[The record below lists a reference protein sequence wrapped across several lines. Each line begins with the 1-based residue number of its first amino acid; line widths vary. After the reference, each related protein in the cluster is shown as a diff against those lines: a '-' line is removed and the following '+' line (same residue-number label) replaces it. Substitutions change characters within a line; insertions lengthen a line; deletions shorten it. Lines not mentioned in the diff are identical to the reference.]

1 MSYSG
6 FMKNL
11 FLLLILSFFSV
22 QGYAAGCPDGSEL
35 VKSVSNDGTYFVF
48 SCGGD
53 NNNTS
58 KSTNSSSSGASG
70 TVIDRYGGRSEIP
83 EDANPNYQTL
93 FYFLDSYLNEWDRFY
108 KRWPNDEYKYNIEK
122 SSSPYGFKS
131 DLRENKDVK
140 NELQNTALLSYLLY
154 ENGKIVVDE
163 VTPKERFGELFN
175 NQSKL
180 HSQSAGK
187 SITSYIV
194 GHAICDGYISSI
206 DAKIDDWP
214 AAKNTLYD
222 NQKIIDLLN
231 MNAGDHNYVTQNGLI
246 NSNRWY
252 NSYPVEDILQNE
264 FRNSKKSTS
273 KHNYH
278 GFITNLLGTY
288 VLHKTGDDFQK
299 LLNKV
304 FQEKAQIEDSVFF
317 TKQENANIYDKTF
330 WNQFR
335 ANRYDYLRV
344 SRAMLV
350 DWQQDTCVGRY
361 LKNIYNSAIPK
372 NRRYSSGFR
381 LGYTKKYAGQ
391 FHTHFQGINRPIIMM
406 DGFGGQ
412 IFVLDFER
420 DRVIAIQAIHD
431 NFNFKKLVFDVLNDD

>member
-1 MSYSG
+1 
-6 FMKNL
+6 MKK
-11 FLLLILSFFSV
+11 LLILLIFSFFSL
-22 QGYAAGCPDGSEL
+22 QSYAGSCPDGSDP
-35 VKSVSNDGTYFVF
+35 VKSISADGTYFVF
-48 SCGGD
+48 NCGGGS
-53 NNNTS
+53 NN
-58 KSTNSSSSGASG
+58 NSSSKDSASSDAG
-70 TVIDRYGGRSEIP
+70 IDRYGGRAEIP

-93 FYFLDSYLNEWDRFY
+93 YYFLDSYLNEWDRFY
-108 KRWPNDEYKYNIEK
+108 KRWPNDGYKYNVEK
-122 SSSPYGFKS
+122 SNRPYIFKS

-140 NELQNTALLSYLLY
+140 NEFQKTALLSYLIY
-154 ENGKIVVDE
+154 EKGKIVVDE
-163 VTPKERFGELFN
+163 ITPKERFGELFN

-231 MNAGDHNYVTQNGLI
+231 MNAGDHYYVTQNGLI

-278 GFITNLLGTY
+278 GFLTNLLGTY
-288 VLHKTGDDFQK
+288 VVHKTGDNFQI

-317 TKQENANIYDKTF
+317 LKQENATVNDKTF
-330 WNQFR
+330 WNQFYG
-335 ANRYDYLRV
+335 NRYDYLRV
-344 SRAMLV
+344 ARAILN
-350 DWQQDTCVGRY
+350 DWQQDTCVGKY
-361 LKNIYNSAIPK
+361 LKSVYDNAIPK
-372 NRRYSSGFR
+372 NKRYSSGFR
-381 LGYTKKYAGQ
+381 LGYTEKYAGQ
-391 FHTHFQGINRPIIMM
+391 FHTHFQGIHRPIVMM

-412 IFVLDFER
+412 IFVIDFER
-420 DRVIAIQAIHD
+420 ERIIAIQAIHD
-431 NFNFKKLVFDVLNDD
+431 NFNFKKLVFDVLNND

>member
-1 MSYSG
+1 
-6 FMKNL
+6 MKK
-11 FLLLILSFFSV
+11 LLILLIFSFFSL
-22 QGYAAGCPDGSEL
+22 QSYAGSCPDGSDP
-35 VKSVSNDGTYFVF
+35 VKSISVDGTYFVYN
-48 SCGGD
+48 CGGGSS
-53 NNNTS
+53 N
-58 KSTNSSSSGASG
+58 NSSSKASASSDAG
-70 TVIDRYGGRSEIP
+70 IDRYGGRAEIP

-93 FYFLDSYLNEWDRFY
+93 YYFLDSYLNEWDRFY
-108 KRWPNDEYKYNIEK
+108 KRWPNDGYKYNIEK
-122 SSSPYGFKS
+122 SNRPYTFKS

-140 NELQNTALLSYLLY
+140 NEFQKTALLSYLIY
-154 ENGKIVVDE
+154 EKGKIVIDE
-163 VTPKERFGELFN
+163 ITPKERFGELFN

-231 MNAGDHNYVTQNGLI
+231 MNAGDHYYVTQNGLI

-252 NSYPVEDILQNE
+252 NNYPVEDILQNE

-278 GFITNLLGTY
+278 GFLTNLLGTY
-288 VLHKTGDDFQK
+288 VVHKTGDNFQI

-317 TKQENANIYDKTF
+317 LKQENATVNDKTF
-330 WNQFR
+330 WNQFYG
-335 ANRYDYLRV
+335 NRYDYLRV
-344 SRAMLV
+344 SRAILN
-350 DWQQDTCVGRY
+350 DWQQDTCVGKY
-361 LKNIYNSAIPK
+361 LKSVYDNAIPK
-372 NRRYSSGFR
+372 NKRYSSGFR
-381 LGYTKKYAGQ
+381 LGYTEKYAGQ
-391 FHTHFQGINRPIIMM
+391 FHTHFQGIHRPIVMM

-412 IFVLDFER
+412 IFVIDFER
-420 DRVIAIQAIHD
+420 ERIIAIQAIHD
-431 NFNFKKLVFDVLNDD
+431 NFNFKKLVFDVLNND

>member
-1 MSYSG
+1 
-6 FMKNL
+6 MKK
-11 FLLLILSFFSV
+11 LLILLIFSFLSL
-22 QGYAAGCPDGSEL
+22 QSHAGSCPDGSDP
-35 VKSVSNDGTYFVF
+35 VKSISADGTYFVF
-48 SCGGD
+48 NCGVGS
-53 NNNTS
+53 NN
-58 KSTNSSSSGASG
+58 NSSSKASASSDAG
-70 TVIDRYGGRSEIP
+70 IDRYGGRAEIP

-93 FYFLDSYLNEWDRFY
+93 YYFLDSYLNEWDRFY
-108 KRWPNDEYKYNIEK
+108 KRWPNDGYKYNVEK
-122 SSSPYGFKS
+122 SNRPYTFKS

-140 NELQNTALLSYLLY
+140 NEFQKTALLSYLIY
-154 ENGKIVVDE
+154 EKGKIVVDE
-163 VTPKERFGELFN
+163 ITPKERFGELFN

-231 MNAGDHNYVTQNGLI
+231 MNAGDHYYVTQNGLI

-264 FRNSKKSTS
+264 FRNSKKSNS

-278 GFITNLLGTY
+278 GFLTNLLGTY
-288 VLHKTGDDFQK
+288 VVHKTGDNFQI

-317 TKQENANIYDKTF
+317 LKQENATVNDKTF
-330 WNQFR
+330 WNQFYG
-335 ANRYDYLRV
+335 NRYDYLRV
-344 SRAMLV
+344 ARAILN
-350 DWQQDTCVGRY
+350 DWQQDTCVGKY
-361 LKNIYNSAIPK
+361 LKSVYDTAIPK
-372 NRRYSSGFR
+372 NKRYSSGFR
-381 LGYTKKYAGQ
+381 LGYTEKYAGQ
-391 FHTHFQGINRPIIMM
+391 FHTHFQGIHRPIVMM

-420 DRVIAIQAIHD
+420 ERIIAIQAIHD

>member
-1 MSYSG
+1 
-6 FMKNL
+6 MKKL
-11 FLLLILSFFSV
+11 LILLILSFFSL
-22 QGYAAGCPDGSEL
+22 QIFAGSCPDGSDP
-35 VKSVSNDGTYFVF
+35 VKSISADGTYFVF
-48 SCGGD
+48 NCGVGS
-53 NNNTS
+53 NN
-58 KSTNSSSSGASG
+58 NSSSKASASSDAG
-70 TVIDRYGGRSEIP
+70 IDRYGGRAEIP

-93 FYFLDSYLNEWDRFY
+93 YYFLDSYLNEWDRFY
-108 KRWPNDEYKYNIEK
+108 KRWPNDGYKYNVEK
-122 SSSPYGFKS
+122 SNRPYTFKS

-140 NELQNTALLSYLLY
+140 NEFQKTALLSYLIY
-154 ENGKIVVDE
+154 EKGKIVVDE
-163 VTPKERFGELFN
+163 ITPKERFGELFN

-231 MNAGDHNYVTQNGLI
+231 MNAGDHYYVTQNGLI

-278 GFITNLLGTY
+278 GFLTNLLGTY
-288 VLHKTGDDFQK
+288 VVHKTGDNFQI

-317 TKQENANIYDKTF
+317 LKQENATVNDKTF
-330 WNQFR
+330 WNQFYG
-335 ANRYDYLRV
+335 NRYDYLRV
-344 SRAMLV
+344 ARAILN
-350 DWQQDTCVGRY
+350 DWQQDTCVGKY
-361 LKNIYNSAIPK
+361 LKSVYDNAIPK
-372 NRRYSSGFR
+372 NKRYSSGFR
-381 LGYTKKYAGQ
+381 LGYTEKYAGQ
-391 FHTHFQGINRPIIMM
+391 FHTHFQGIHRPIVMM

-412 IFVLDFER
+412 IFVIDFER
-420 DRVIAIQAIHD
+420 EKIIAIQAIHD

>member
-1 MSYSG
+1 
-6 FMKNL
+6 MKKL
-11 FLLLILSFFSV
+11 LILLILSFFSL
-22 QGYAAGCPDGSEL
+22 QIFAGSCPDGSDP
-35 VKSVSNDGTYFVF
+35 VKSISADGTYFVF
-48 SCGGD
+48 NCGVGIS
-53 NNNTS
+53 N
-58 KSTNSSSSGASG
+58 NSSSKASASSDAG
-70 TVIDRYGGRSEIP
+70 IDRYGGRAEIP

-93 FYFLDSYLNEWDRFY
+93 YYFLDSYLNEWDRFY
-108 KRWPNDEYKYNIEK
+108 KRWPNDGYKYNVEK
-122 SSSPYGFKS
+122 SNRPYTFKS

-140 NELQNTALLSYLLY
+140 NEFQKTALLSYLIY
-154 ENGKIVVDE
+154 EKGKIVVDE
-163 VTPKERFGELFN
+163 ITPKERFGELFN

-214 AAKNTLYD
+214 AAKNTLYG

-231 MNAGDHNYVTQNGLI
+231 MNAGDHYYVTQNGLI

-278 GFITNLLGTY
+278 GFLTNLLGTY
-288 VLHKTGDDFQK
+288 VLHKTGDNFQI

-317 TKQENANIYDKTF
+317 LKQENATVNDKTF
-330 WNQFR
+330 WNQFYG
-335 ANRYDYLRV
+335 NRYDYLRV
-344 SRAMLV
+344 ARAILN
-350 DWQQDTCVGRY
+350 DWQQDTCVGKY
-361 LKNIYNSAIPK
+361 LKNVYDTAIPK
-372 NRRYSSGFR
+372 NKRYSSGFR
-381 LGYTKKYAGQ
+381 LGYTEKYAGQ
-391 FHTHFQGINRPIIMM
+391 FHTHFQGIHRPIVMM

-412 IFVLDFER
+412 IFVIDFER
-420 DRVIAIQAIHD
+420 ERIIAIQAIHD
-431 NFNFKKLVFDVLNDD
+431 NFNFKKLVFDVLNND

>member
-1 MSYSG
+1 
-6 FMKNL
+6 MKKL
-11 FLLLILSFFSV
+11 LILLILSFFSL
-22 QGYAAGCPDGSEL
+22 QIFAGSCPDGSDP
-35 VKSVSNDGTYFVF
+35 VKSISADGTYFVF
-48 SCGGD
+48 NCGGGS
-53 NNNTS
+53 NN
-58 KSTNSSSSGASG
+58 NSSSKASASSDAG
-70 TVIDRYGGRSEIP
+70 IDRYGGRAEIP

-93 FYFLDSYLNEWDRFY
+93 YYFLDSYLNEWDRFY
-108 KRWPNDEYKYNIEK
+108 KRWPNDGYKYNVEK
-122 SSSPYGFKS
+122 SNRPYTFKS

-140 NELQNTALLSYLLY
+140 NEFKKTALLSYLIY
-154 ENGKIVVDE
+154 EKGKIVVDE
-163 VTPKERFGELFN
+163 ITPKERFGELFN

-222 NQKIIDLLN
+222 NQKLIDLLN
-231 MNAGDHNYVTQNGLI
+231 MNAGDHKYVTQNGLI

-278 GFITNLLGTY
+278 GFLTNLLGTY
-288 VLHKTGDDFQK
+288 VVHKTGDDFQK

-317 TKQENANIYDKTF
+317 TKQENANINDKTF

-344 SRAMLV
+344 SRAMLI
-350 DWQQDTCVGRY
+350 DWQQDTCVGKY
-361 LKNIYNSAIPK
+361 LKNVYDAAIPK
-372 NRRYSSGFR
+372 NQRYSLGFR
-381 LGYTKKYAGQ
+381 LGYTEKYAGQ
-391 FHTHFQGINRPIIMM
+391 FHTHFQGIHRPIVMM

-420 DRVIAIQAIHD
+420 ERIIAIQAIHD

>member
-1 MSYSG
+1 
-6 FMKNL
+6 MKK
-11 FLLLILSFFSV
+11 LLILLIFSFFSL
-22 QGYAAGCPDGSEL
+22 QSYAGSCPDGSDP
-35 VKSVSNDGTYFVF
+35 VKSISADGTYFVF
-48 SCGGD
+48 NCGGGS
-53 NNNTS
+53 NN
-58 KSTNSSSSGASG
+58 NSSSKASASSDAG
-70 TVIDRYGGRSEIP
+70 IDRYGGRAEIP

-93 FYFLDSYLNEWDRFY
+93 YYYLDSYLNEWDRFY
-108 KRWPNDEYKYNIEK
+108 KRWPNDGYKYNVEK
-122 SSSPYGFKS
+122 SNRPYTFKS
-131 DLRENKDVK
+131 DLRENNDVK
-140 NELQNTALLSYLLY
+140 NEFQKTALLSYLIY
-154 ENGKIVVDE
+154 EKGKIVVDE
-163 VTPKERFGELFN
+163 ITPKERFGELFN

-278 GFITNLLGTY
+278 GFLTNLLGTY
-288 VLHKTGDDFQK
+288 VVHKTGDDFQK

-344 SRAMLV
+344 SRAMLI

-361 LKNIYNSAIPK
+361 LKNIYDAAIPK

-381 LGYTKKYAGQ
+381 LGYTKRYAGQ
-391 FHTHFQGINRPIIMM
+391 FHTHFQGINRPIVMM

-420 DRVIAIQAIHD
+420 DRIIAIQAIHD

>member
-1 MSYSG
+1 
-6 FMKNL
+6 MKKL
-11 FLLLILSFFSV
+11 LILLILSFFSL
-22 QGYAAGCPDGSEL
+22 QIFAGSCPDGSDP
-35 VKSVSNDGTYFVF
+35 VKSISADGTYFVF
-48 SCGGD
+48 NCGGSS
-53 NNNTS
+53 NN
-58 KSTNSSSSGASG
+58 NSSSKTSTSSDAG
-70 TVIDRYGGRSEIP
+70 IDMYGGRAEIP

-93 FYFLDSYLNEWDRFY
+93 YYFLDSYLNEWDRFY
-108 KRWPNDEYKYNIEK
+108 KRWPNDGYKYIIEK
-122 SSSPYGFKS
+122 SSRPYSFES

-140 NELQNTALLSYLLY
+140 NEFQKTALLSYLLY

-163 VTPKERFGELFN
+163 ITPKERFGELFN

-187 SITSYIV
+187 SITSYIM

-214 AAKNTLYD
+214 AAKNTLYN
-222 NQKIIDLLN
+222 NQKIINLLN
-231 MNAGDHNYVTQNGLI
+231 MNAGDHKYVTQNGLI

-278 GFITNLLGTY
+278 GFLTNLLGTY

-317 TKQENANIYDKTF
+317 LKQENATFNDKTF
-330 WNQFR
+330 WNQFYG
-335 ANRYDYLRV
+335 NRYDYLRV
-344 SRAMLV
+344 ARAILN
-350 DWQQDTCVGRY
+350 DWQQDTCVGKY
-361 LKNIYNSAIPK
+361 LKSIYDTAIPK
-372 NRRYSSGFR
+372 NKRYSSGFR

-391 FHTHFQGINRPIIMM
+391 FHTHFQGINRPIVMM

-412 IFVLDFER
+412 IFVIDFER

-431 NFNFKKLVFDVLNDD
+431 NFNFEKLVYDVLSKD

>member
-1 MSYSG
+1 
-6 FMKNL
+6 MKNL

>member
-1 MSYSG
+1 
-6 FMKNL
+6 MKK
-11 FLLLILSFFSV
+11 LLILLIFSFFSL
-22 QGYAAGCPDGSEL
+22 QSYAGSCPDGSDP
-35 VKSVSNDGTYFVF
+35 VKSISADGTYFVF
-48 SCGGD
+48 NCGGGR
-53 NNNTS
+53 NN
-58 KSTNSSSSGASG
+58 NSSSKASTSSDAG
-70 TVIDRYGGRSEIP
+70 IDRYGGRAEIP

-93 FYFLDSYLNEWDRFY
+93 YYFLDSYLNEWDRFY
-108 KRWPNDEYKYNIEK
+108 KRWPNDGYKYNVEK
-122 SSSPYGFKS
+122 SNRPYTFKS

-140 NELQNTALLSYLLY
+140 NEFQKTALLSYLIY
-154 ENGKIVVDE
+154 EKGKIVVDE
-163 VTPKERFGELFN
+163 ITPKERFGELFN

-231 MNAGDHNYVTQNGLI
+231 MNAGDHYYVTQNGLI

-278 GFITNLLGTY
+278 GFLTNLLGTY
-288 VLHKTGDDFQK
+288 VVHKTGDNFQI

-317 TKQENANIYDKTF
+317 LKQENATVNDKTF
-330 WNQFR
+330 WNQFYG
-335 ANRYDYLRV
+335 NRYDYLRV
-344 SRAMLV
+344 SRAILN
-350 DWQQDTCVGRY
+350 DWQQDTCVGKY
-361 LKNIYNSAIPK
+361 LKSVYDNAIPK
-372 NRRYSSGFR
+372 NKRYSSGFR
-381 LGYTKKYAGQ
+381 LGYTEKYAGQ
-391 FHTHFQGINRPIIMM
+391 FHTHFQGIHRPIVMM

-412 IFVLDFER
+412 IFVIDFER
-420 DRVIAIQAIHD
+420 EKIIAIQAIHD
-431 NFNFKKLVFDVLNDD
+431 NFNFKKLVFDVLNED

>member
-1 MSYSG
+1 VY
-6 FMKNL
+6 N
-11 FLLLILSFFSV
+11 
-22 QGYAAGCPDGSEL
+22 
-35 VKSVSNDGTYFVF
+35 
-48 SCGGD
+48 CGGGS
-53 NNNTS
+53 NN
-58 KSTNSSSSGASG
+58 NSSSKASASSDAG
-70 TVIDRYGGRSEIP
+70 IDRYGGRAEIP

-93 FYFLDSYLNEWDRFY
+93 YYFLDSYLNEWDRFY
-108 KRWPNDEYKYNIEK
+108 KRWPNDGYKYNVEK
-122 SSSPYGFKS
+122 SNRPYTFKS

-140 NELQNTALLSYLLY
+140 NEFQKTALLSYLIY
-154 ENGKIVVDE
+154 EKGKIVVDE
-163 VTPKERFGELFN
+163 ITPKERFGELFN

-222 NQKIIDLLN
+222 NQKIINLLN
-231 MNAGDHNYVTQNGLI
+231 MSAGDHKYVTQNGLI

-278 GFITNLLGTY
+278 GFLTNLLGTY
-288 VLHKTGDDFQK
+288 VVHKTGDNFQI

-317 TKQENANIYDKTF
+317 LKQENATVNDKTF
-330 WNQFR
+330 WNQFYG
-335 ANRYDYLRV
+335 NRYDYLRV
-344 SRAMLV
+344 ARAILN
-350 DWQQDTCVGRY
+350 DWQQDTCVGKY
-361 LKNIYNSAIPK
+361 LKSVYDTAIPK
-372 NRRYSSGFR
+372 NKRYSSGFR
-381 LGYTKKYAGQ
+381 LGYTEKYAGQ
-391 FHTHFQGINRPIIMM
+391 FHTHFQGIHRPIVMM

-412 IFVLDFER
+412 IFVIDFER
-420 DRVIAIQAIHD
+420 ERIIAIQAIHD

>member
-1 MSYSG
+1 
-6 FMKNL
+6 MKKL
-11 FLLLILSFFSV
+11 LILLILSFFSL
-22 QGYAAGCPDGSEL
+22 QSFAGSCPDGSDP
-35 VKSVSNDGTYFVF
+35 VKSISADGTYFVF
-48 SCGGD
+48 NCGGGS
-53 NNNTS
+53 NN
-58 KSTNSSSSGASG
+58 NSSSKASASSDAG
-70 TVIDRYGGRSEIP
+70 IDRYGGRAEIP

-93 FYFLDSYLNEWDRFY
+93 YYFLDSYLNEWDRFY
-108 KRWPNDEYKYNIEK
+108 KRWPNDGYKYNVEK
-122 SSSPYGFKS
+122 SNRPYTFKS

-140 NELQNTALLSYLLY
+140 NEFQKTALLSYLIY
-154 ENGKIVVDE
+154 EKGKIVVDE
-163 VTPKERFGELFN
+163 ITPKERFGELFN

-222 NQKIIDLLN
+222 NQKIINLLN
-231 MNAGDHNYVTQNGLI
+231 MNAGDHKYVTQNGLI

-278 GFITNLLGTY
+278 GFLTNLLGTY

-317 TKQENANIYDKTF
+317 LKQENATVNDKTF
-330 WNQFR
+330 WNQFYG
-335 ANRYDYLRV
+335 NRYDYLRV
-344 SRAMLV
+344 ARAILN
-350 DWQQDTCVGRY
+350 DWQQDTCVGKY
-361 LKNIYNSAIPK
+361 LKNVYDTAIPK
-372 NRRYSSGFR
+372 NKRYSSGFR
-381 LGYTKKYAGQ
+381 LGYTEKYAGQ
-391 FHTHFQGINRPIIMM
+391 FHTHFQGIHRPIVMM

-412 IFVLDFER
+412 IFVIDFER
-420 DRVIAIQAIHD
+420 ERIIAIQAIHD

>member
-1 MSYSG
+1 
-6 FMKNL
+6 MKK
-11 FLLLILSFFSV
+11 LLILLIFSFFSL
-22 QGYAAGCPDGSEL
+22 QSYAGSCPDGSNP
-35 VKSVSNDGTYFVF
+35 VKSISADGTYFVYN
-48 SCGGD
+48 CGGGS
-53 NNNTS
+53 NN
-58 KSTNSSSSGASG
+58 NSSSKASASSDAG
-70 TVIDRYGGRSEIP
+70 IDRYGGRAEIP

-93 FYFLDSYLNEWDRFY
+93 YYFLDSYLNEWDRFY
-108 KRWPNDEYKYNIEK
+108 KRWPNHGYKYNVEK
-122 SSSPYGFKS
+122 SNRPYTFKS

-140 NELQNTALLSYLLY
+140 NEFQKTALLSYLIY
-154 ENGKIVVDE
+154 EKGKIVVDE
-163 VTPKERFGELFN
+163 ITPKERFGELFN

-231 MNAGDHNYVTQNGLI
+231 MNAGDHYYVTQNGLI

-278 GFITNLLGTY
+278 GFLTNLLGTY
-288 VLHKTGDDFQK
+288 VVHKTGDNFQI

-317 TKQENANIYDKTF
+317 LKQENATLNDKTF
-330 WNQFR
+330 WNQFYG
-335 ANRYDYLRV
+335 NRYDYLRV
-344 SRAMLV
+344 ARAILN
-350 DWQQDTCVGRY
+350 DWQQDTCVGKY
-361 LKNIYNSAIPK
+361 LKSVYDTAIPK
-372 NRRYSSGFR
+372 NKRYSSGFR
-381 LGYTKKYAGQ
+381 LGYTEKYAGQ
-391 FHTHFQGINRPIIMM
+391 FHTHFQGIHRPIVMM

-412 IFVLDFER
+412 IFVIDFER
-420 DRVIAIQAIHD
+420 ERIIAIQAIHD

>member
-1 MSYSG
+1 
-6 FMKNL
+6 MKK
-11 FLLLILSFFSV
+11 LLILLIFSFFSL
-22 QGYAAGCPDGSEL
+22 QSYAESCPDGSDP
-35 VKSVSNDGTYFVF
+35 VKSISADGTYFVF
-48 SCGGD
+48 NCGGGS
-53 NNNTS
+53 NN
-58 KSTNSSSSGASG
+58 NSSSKASASSDAG
-70 TVIDRYGGRSEIP
+70 IDRYGGRAEIP

-93 FYFLDSYLNEWDRFY
+93 YYYLDSYLNEWDRFY
-108 KRWPNDEYKYNIEK
+108 KRWPNDGYKYNVEK
-122 SSSPYGFKS
+122 SNRPYTFKS
-131 DLRENKDVK
+131 DLRENNDVK
-140 NELQNTALLSYLLY
+140 NEFQKTALLSYLIY
-154 ENGKIVVDE
+154 EKGKIVVDE
-163 VTPKERFGELFN
+163 ITPKERFGELFN

-231 MNAGDHNYVTQNGLI
+231 MNAGDHYYVTQNGLI

-264 FRNSKKSTS
+264 FRYSKKSTS

-278 GFITNLLGTY
+278 GFLTNLLGTY
-288 VLHKTGDDFQK
+288 VVHKTGDNFQI

-317 TKQENANIYDKTF
+317 LKQENATVNDKTF
-330 WNQFR
+330 WNQFYG
-335 ANRYDYLRV
+335 NRYDYLRV
-344 SRAMLV
+344 ARAILN
-350 DWQQDTCVGRY
+350 DWQQDTCVGKY
-361 LKNIYNSAIPK
+361 LKNVYDTAIPK

-381 LGYTKKYAGQ
+381 LGYTEKYAGQ
-391 FHTHFQGINRPIIMM
+391 FHTHFQGIHRPIVMM

-412 IFVLDFER
+412 IIIIDFER
-420 DRVIAIQAIHD
+420 EKIIAIQAIHD

>member
-1 MSYSG
+1 
-6 FMKNL
+6 MKK
-11 FLLLILSFFSV
+11 LLILLIFSFFSL
-22 QGYAAGCPDGSEL
+22 QSYAGSCPDGSDP
-35 VKSVSNDGTYFVF
+35 VKSISADGTYFVF
-48 SCGGD
+48 NCGVGS
-53 NNNTS
+53 NN
-58 KSTNSSSSGASG
+58 NSSSKASATSDAG
-70 TVIDRYGGRSEIP
+70 IDRYGGRAEIP

-93 FYFLDSYLNEWDRFY
+93 YYFLDSYLNEWDRFY
-108 KRWPNDEYKYNIEK
+108 KRWPNDGYKYNVEK
-122 SSSPYGFKS
+122 SNRPYTFKS

-140 NELQNTALLSYLLY
+140 NEFQKTALLSYLIY
-154 ENGKIVVDE
+154 EKGKIVVDE
-163 VTPKERFGELFN
+163 ITPKERFGELFN

-231 MNAGDHNYVTQNGLI
+231 MNAGDHYYVTQNGLI

-278 GFITNLLGTY
+278 GFLTNLLGTY
-288 VLHKTGDDFQK
+288 VVHKTGDNFQI

-317 TKQENANIYDKTF
+317 LKQENATVNDKTF
-330 WNQFR
+330 WNQFYG
-335 ANRYDYLRV
+335 NRYDYLRV
-344 SRAMLV
+344 SRAILN
-350 DWQQDTCVGRY
+350 DWQQDTCVGKY
-361 LKNIYNSAIPK
+361 LKSVYDNAIPK
-372 NRRYSSGFR
+372 NKRYSSGFR
-381 LGYTKKYAGQ
+381 LGYTEKYAGQ
-391 FHTHFQGINRPIIMM
+391 FHTHFQGIHRPIVMM

-412 IFVLDFER
+412 IFVIDFER
-420 DRVIAIQAIHD
+420 ERIIAIQAIHD
-431 NFNFKKLVFDVLNDD
+431 NFNFKKLVFDVLNND

>member
-1 MSYSG
+1 
-6 FMKNL
+6 
-11 FLLLILSFFSV
+11 
-22 QGYAAGCPDGSEL
+22 
-35 VKSVSNDGTYFVF
+35 
-48 SCGGD
+48 
-53 NNNTS
+53 
-58 KSTNSSSSGASG
+58 
-70 TVIDRYGGRSEIP
+70 
-83 EDANPNYQTL
+83 
-93 FYFLDSYLNEWDRFY
+93 
-108 KRWPNDEYKYNIEK
+108 
-122 SSSPYGFKS
+122 
-131 DLRENKDVK
+131 
-140 NELQNTALLSYLLY
+140 LLSYLIY
-154 ENGKIVVDE
+154 EKGKIVVDE
-163 VTPKERFGELFN
+163 ITPKERFGELFN

-231 MNAGDHNYVTQNGLI
+231 MNAGDHYYVTQNGLI

-278 GFITNLLGTY
+278 GFLTNLLGTY
-288 VLHKTGDDFQK
+288 VVHKTGDNFQI

-317 TKQENANIYDKTF
+317 LKQENATVNDKTF
-330 WNQFR
+330 WNQFYG
-335 ANRYDYLRV
+335 NRYDYLRV
-344 SRAMLV
+344 SRAILN
-350 DWQQDTCVGRY
+350 DWQQDTCVGKY
-361 LKNIYNSAIPK
+361 LKSVYDNAIPK
-372 NRRYSSGFR
+372 NKRYSSGFR
-381 LGYTKKYAGQ
+381 LGYTEKYAGQ
-391 FHTHFQGINRPIIMM
+391 FHTHFQGIHRPIVMM

-420 DRVIAIQAIHD
+420 DRIIAIQAIHE
-431 NFNFKKLVFDVLNDD
+431 NFNFKKLVFDVLNDA

>member
-1 MSYSG
+1 MIY
-6 FMKNL
+6 
-11 FLLLILSFFSV
+11 
-22 QGYAAGCPDGSEL
+22 
-35 VKSVSNDGTYFVF
+35 
-48 SCGGD
+48 
-53 NNNTS
+53 
-58 KSTNSSSSGASG
+58 
-70 TVIDRYGGRSEIP
+70 
-83 EDANPNYQTL
+83 
-93 FYFLDSYLNEWDRFY
+93 
-108 KRWPNDEYKYNIEK
+108 EK
-122 SSSPYGFKS
+122 
-131 DLRENKDVK
+131 
-140 NELQNTALLSYLLY
+140 
-154 ENGKIVVDE
+154 GKIVVDE
-163 VTPKERFGELFN
+163 ITPKERFGELFN

-231 MNAGDHNYVTQNGLI
+231 MNAGDHYYVTQNGLI

-278 GFITNLLGTY
+278 GFLTNLLGTY
-288 VLHKTGDDFQK
+288 VVHKTGDNFQI

-317 TKQENANIYDKTF
+317 LKQENATVNDKTF
-330 WNQFR
+330 WNQFYG
-335 ANRYDYLRV
+335 NRYDYLRV
-344 SRAMLV
+344 ARAILN
-350 DWQQDTCVGRY
+350 DWQQDTCVGKY
-361 LKNIYNSAIPK
+361 LKSVYDTAIPK
-372 NRRYSSGFR
+372 NKRYSSGFR

-391 FHTHFQGINRPIIMM
+391 FHTHFQGIDRPIVMM

-412 IFVLDFER
+412 IFVIDFER
-420 DRVIAIQAIHD
+420 ERIIAIQAIHD
-431 NFNFKKLVFDVLNDD
+431 NFNFKKLVFDVLNND

>member
-1 MSYSG
+1 
-6 FMKNL
+6 MKKL
-11 FLLLILSFFSV
+11 LILLILSFFSL
-22 QGYAAGCPDGSEL
+22 QSFAGSCPDGSDP
-35 VKSVSNDGTYFVF
+35 VKSISADGTYFVF
-48 SCGGD
+48 NCGGGS
-53 NNNTS
+53 NN
-58 KSTNSSSSGASG
+58 NSSSKASALSDAG
-70 TVIDRYGGRSEIP
+70 IDRYGGRAEIP

-93 FYFLDSYLNEWDRFY
+93 YYFLDSYLNEWDRFY
-108 KRWPNDEYKYNIEK
+108 KRWPNDGYKYNVEK
-122 SSSPYGFKS
+122 SNRPYTFTS

-140 NELQNTALLSYLLY
+140 NEFQKTALLSYLIY
-154 ENGKIVVDE
+154 EKGKIVVDE
-163 VTPKERFGELFN
+163 ITPKERFGELFN

-231 MNAGDHNYVTQNGLI
+231 MNAGDHYYVTQNGLI

-278 GFITNLLGTY
+278 GFLTNLLGTY
-288 VLHKTGDDFQK
+288 VVHKTGDNFQI

-317 TKQENANIYDKTF
+317 LKQENATVNDKTF
-330 WNQFR
+330 WNQFYG
-335 ANRYDYLRV
+335 NRYDYLRV
-344 SRAMLV
+344 ARAILN
-350 DWQQDTCVGRY
+350 DWQQDTCVGKY
-361 LKNIYNSAIPK
+361 LKSVYDTAIPK
-372 NRRYSSGFR
+372 NKRYSSGFR

-391 FHTHFQGINRPIIMM
+391 FHTHFQGINRPIVMM

-412 IFVLDFER
+412 IFVIDFEKGR
-420 DRVIAIQAIHD
+420 IIAIQAIHD
-431 NFNFKKLVFDVLNDD
+431 NFNFETLVYNVLQND

>member
-1 MSYSG
+1 
-6 FMKNL
+6 MKK
-11 FLLLILSFFSV
+11 LLILLSFSFFSL
-22 QGYAAGCPDGSEL
+22 QSYAGSCPDGSNP
-35 VKSVSNDGTYFVF
+35 VKSISADGTYFVYN
-48 SCGGD
+48 CGGGS
-53 NNNTS
+53 NN
-58 KSTNSSSSGASG
+58 NSSSKASASSDAG
-70 TVIDRYGGRSEIP
+70 IDRYGGRAEIP

-93 FYFLDSYLNEWDRFY
+93 YYFLDSYLNEWDRFY
-108 KRWPNDEYKYNIEK
+108 KRWPNDGYKYIIEK
-122 SSSPYGFKS
+122 SSRPYSFES
-131 DLRENKDVK
+131 ELRENKDVK
-140 NELQNTALLSYLLY
+140 NEFQKTALLSYLLY

-163 VTPKERFGELFN
+163 ITPKERFGELFN

-222 NQKIIDLLN
+222 NQKIINLLN
-231 MNAGDHNYVTQNGLI
+231 MNAGDHKYVTQNGLI

-278 GFITNLLGTY
+278 GFLTNLLGTY
-288 VLHKTGDDFQK
+288 VVHKTGDNFQI

-317 TKQENANIYDKTF
+317 TKQENANINDITF
-330 WNQFR
+330 WNQFYG
-335 ANRYDYLRV
+335 NRYDYLRV
-344 SRAMLV
+344 SRAILNE
-350 DWQQDTCVGRY
+350 WQQDTCVGKY
-361 LKNIYNSAIPK
+361 LKSVYDTAIPK
-372 NRRYSSGFR
+372 NKRYSSGFR
-381 LGYTKKYAGQ
+381 LGYTEKYAGQ
-391 FHTHFQGINRPIIMM
+391 FHTHFQGIHRPIVMM

-412 IFVLDFER
+412 IFVIDFER
-420 DRVIAIQAIHD
+420 ERIIAIQAIHD
-431 NFNFKKLVFDVLNDD
+431 NFNFKKLVFDVLNND

>member
-1 MSYSG
+1 
-6 FMKNL
+6 MKK
-11 FLLLILSFFSV
+11 LLILLIFSFFSL
-22 QGYAAGCPDGSEL
+22 QSYAGSCPDGSDP
-35 VKSVSNDGTYFVF
+35 VKSISADGTYFVF
-48 SCGGD
+48 NCGGSS
-53 NNNTS
+53 NN
-58 KSTNSSSSGASG
+58 NSSSKASASSDAG
-70 TVIDRYGGRSEIP
+70 IDRYGGRAEIP

-93 FYFLDSYLNEWDRFY
+93 YYFLDSYLNEWDRFY
-108 KRWPNDEYKYNIEK
+108 KRWPNDGYKYNVEK
-122 SSSPYGFKS
+122 SNRPYTFKS

-140 NELQNTALLSYLLY
+140 NEFQKTALLSYLIY
-154 ENGKIVVDE
+154 EKGKIVVDE
-163 VTPKERFGELFN
+163 ITPKERFGELFN

-214 AAKNTLYD
+214 AAKNTLYN

-231 MNAGDHNYVTQNGLI
+231 MNAGDHYYVTQNGLI

-278 GFITNLLGTY
+278 GFLTNLLGTY
-288 VLHKTGDDFQK
+288 VVHKTGDNFQI

-317 TKQENANIYDKTF
+317 LKQENATVNDKTF
-330 WNQFR
+330 WNQFYG
-335 ANRYDYLRV
+335 NRYDYLRV
-344 SRAMLV
+344 ARAILN
-350 DWQQDTCVGRY
+350 DWQQDTCVGKY
-361 LKNIYNSAIPK
+361 LKSIYDTAIPK
-372 NRRYSSGFR
+372 NKRYSSGFR

-391 FHTHFQGINRPIIMM
+391 FHTHFQGINRPIVMM

-412 IFVLDFER
+412 IFVIDFER
-420 DRVIAIQAIHD
+420 EKIIAIQAIHD

>member
-1 MSYSG
+1 
-6 FMKNL
+6 MKKL
-11 FLLLILSFFSV
+11 FLLLILSFFSA
-22 QGYAAGCPDGSEL
+22 QSFAGSCPDGSEP
-35 VKSVSNDGTYFVF
+35 VKSVSADGTYFVYN
-48 SCGGD
+48 CGSGS
-53 NNNTS
+53 NNTPS
-58 KSTNSSSSGASG
+58 STNSSSTASTSSNAG
-70 TVIDRYGGRSEIP
+70 IDRYGGRAEIP

-93 FYFLDSYLNEWDRFY
+93 YYFLDSYLNEWDRFY

-122 SSSPYGFKS
+122 SKTPYSFKF
-131 DLRENKDVK
+131 DLRNNKNVK
-140 NELQNTALLSYLLY
+140 NQIQNTALLSYLLY

-163 VTPKERFGELFN
+163 ITPKERFGELFN

-180 HSQSAGK
+180 QSQSAGK

-194 GHAICDGYISSI
+194 GNAICEGFISGI

-222 NQKIIDLLN
+222 NQKLIDLLN
-231 MNAGDHNYVTQNGLI
+231 MNAGDHKYVVQNGII

-264 FRNSKKSTS
+264 LQGSKKSNP

-278 GFITNLLGTY
+278 GFLTNFIGTY
-288 VLHKTGDDFQK
+288 VLHKSGDNFQT

-317 TKQENANIYDKTF
+317 LKQENATVNDKTF

-344 SRAMLV
+344 SRAMLI
-350 DWQQDTCVGRY
+350 DWQQDTCLGKY
-361 LKNIYNSAIPK
+361 LKNIYDAAIPK
-372 NRRYSSGFR
+372 NRRYSSEFR
-381 LGYTKKYAGQ
+381 LGYTEKYAGQ
-391 FHTHFQGINRPIIMM
+391 FHTHFQGIHRPIVMM

-420 DRVIAIQAIHD
+420 DRIIAIQAIHE
-431 NFNFKKLVFDVLNDD
+431 NFNFKKLVFDVLNDA

>member
-1 MSYSG
+1 
-6 FMKNL
+6 MKK
-11 FLLLILSFFSV
+11 LLILLIFSFFSL
-22 QGYAAGCPDGSEL
+22 QSYAGSCPDGSDP
-35 VKSVSNDGTYFVF
+35 VKSISADGTYFVF
-48 SCGGD
+48 NCGGGS
-53 NNNTS
+53 NN
-58 KSTNSSSSGASG
+58 NSSSKASASSDAG
-70 TVIDRYGGRSEIP
+70 IDRYGGRAEIP

-93 FYFLDSYLNEWDRFY
+93 YYFLDSYLNEWDRFY
-108 KRWPNDEYKYNIEK
+108 KRWPNDGYKYNVEK
-122 SSSPYGFKS
+122 SNRPYTFKS

-140 NELQNTALLSYLLY
+140 NEFQKTALLSYLIY
-154 ENGKIVVDE
+154 EKGKIVVDE
-163 VTPKERFGELFN
+163 ITPKERFGELFN

-231 MNAGDHNYVTQNGLI
+231 MNAGDHYYVTQNGLI

-278 GFITNLLGTY
+278 GFLTNLLGTY
-288 VLHKTGDDFQK
+288 VVHKTGDNFQI

-304 FQEKAQIEDSVFF
+304 FQEKAQIEDNVFF
-317 TKQENANIYDKTF
+317 LKQENATVNDKTF
-330 WNQFR
+330 WNQFYG
-335 ANRYDYLRV
+335 NRYDYLRV
-344 SRAMLV
+344 ARAILN
-350 DWQQDTCVGRY
+350 DWQQDTCVGKY
-361 LKNIYNSAIPK
+361 LKSIYDTAIPK
-372 NRRYSSGFR
+372 NKRYSSGFR

-391 FHTHFQGINRPIIMM
+391 FHTHFQGINRPIVMM

-412 IFVLDFER
+412 IFVIDFER
-420 DRVIAIQAIHD
+420 EKIIAIQAIHD

>member
-1 MSYSG
+1 
-6 FMKNL
+6 MKK
-11 FLLLILSFFSV
+11 LLILLIFSFFSL
-22 QGYAAGCPDGSEL
+22 QSFAGSCLDGSDP
-35 VKSVSNDGTYFVF
+35 VKSISADGTYFVF
-48 SCGGD
+48 NCGVGS
-53 NNNTS
+53 NN
-58 KSTNSSSSGASG
+58 NSSSKASASSDAG
-70 TVIDRYGGRSEIP
+70 IDRYGGRAEIP

-93 FYFLDSYLNEWDRFY
+93 YYFLDSYLNEWDRFY
-108 KRWPNDEYKYNIEK
+108 KRWPNDGYKYNVEK
-122 SSSPYGFKS
+122 SNRPYTFKS

-140 NELQNTALLSYLLY
+140 NEFQKTALLSYLIY
-154 ENGKIVVDE
+154 EKGKIVVDE
-163 VTPKERFGELFN
+163 ITPKERFGELFN

-231 MNAGDHNYVTQNGLI
+231 MNAGDHYYVTQNGLI

-273 KHNYH
+273 KHNYN
-278 GFITNLLGTY
+278 GFLTNLLGTY
-288 VLHKTGDDFQK
+288 VVHKTVDNFQI

-317 TKQENANIYDKTF
+317 LKQENATVNDKTF
-330 WNQFR
+330 WNQFYG
-335 ANRYDYLRV
+335 NRYDYLRV
-344 SRAMLV
+344 SRAILN
-350 DWQQDTCVGRY
+350 DWQQDTCVGKY
-361 LKNIYNSAIPK
+361 LKSVYDNAIPK
-372 NRRYSSGFR
+372 NKRYSSGFR
-381 LGYTKKYAGQ
+381 LGYTEKYAGQ
-391 FHTHFQGINRPIIMM
+391 FHTHFQGIHRPIVMM

-412 IFVLDFER
+412 IFVIDFER
-420 DRVIAIQAIHD
+420 EKIIAIQAIHD
-431 NFNFKKLVFDVLNDD
+431 NFNFKKLVFDVLNDA

>member
-1 MSYSG
+1 
-6 FMKNL
+6 MKK
-11 FLLLILSFFSV
+11 LLILLIFSFFSL
-22 QGYAAGCPDGSEL
+22 QSYAGSCPDGSDP
-35 VKSVSNDGTYFVF
+35 VKSISADGTYFVF
-48 SCGGD
+48 NCGGGS
-53 NNNTS
+53 NN
-58 KSTNSSSSGASG
+58 NSSSKASASSDAG
-70 TVIDRYGGRSEIP
+70 IDRYGGRAEIP

-93 FYFLDSYLNEWDRFY
+93 YYFLDSYLNEWDRFY
-108 KRWPNDEYKYNIEK
+108 KRWPNDGYKYNVEK
-122 SSSPYGFKS
+122 SNRPYTFKS

-140 NELQNTALLSYLLY
+140 NEFQKTALLSYLIY
-154 ENGKIVVDE
+154 EKGKIVVDE
-163 VTPKERFGELFN
+163 ITPKERFGELFN

-231 MNAGDHNYVTQNGLI
+231 MNAGDHYYVTQNGLI

-278 GFITNLLGTY
+278 GFLTNLLGTY
-288 VLHKTGDDFQK
+288 VVHKTGDNFQI

-317 TKQENANIYDKTF
+317 LKQENATVNDKTF
-330 WNQFR
+330 WNQFYG
-335 ANRYDYLRV
+335 NRYDYLRV
-344 SRAMLV
+344 SRAILN
-350 DWQQDTCVGRY
+350 DWQQDTCVGKY
-361 LKNIYNSAIPK
+361 LKSVYDNAIPK
-372 NRRYSSGFR
+372 NKRYSSGFR
-381 LGYTKKYAGQ
+381 LGYTEKYAGQ
-391 FHTHFQGINRPIIMM
+391 FHTHFQGIHRPIVMM

-412 IFVLDFER
+412 IFVIDFER
-420 DRVIAIQAIHD
+420 ERIIAIQAIHD

>member
-1 MSYSG
+1 
-6 FMKNL
+6 MKK
-11 FLLLILSFFSV
+11 LLILLIFSFFSL
-22 QGYAAGCPDGSEL
+22 QSFAGSCPDGSDS
-35 VKSVSNDGTYFVF
+35 VKSISADGTYFVF
-48 SCGGD
+48 NCGGGS
-53 NNNTS
+53 NN
-58 KSTNSSSSGASG
+58 NSSSKASTSSDAG
-70 TVIDRYGGRSEIP
+70 IDRYGGRAEIP

-93 FYFLDSYLNEWDRFY
+93 YYFLDSYLNEWDRFY
-108 KRWPNDEYKYNIEK
+108 KRWPNDGYKYNVEK
-122 SSSPYGFKS
+122 SNRPYTFKS

-140 NELQNTALLSYLLY
+140 NEFQKTALLSYLIY
-154 ENGKIVVDE
+154 EKGKIVVDE
-163 VTPKERFGELFN
+163 ITPKERFGELFN

-231 MNAGDHNYVTQNGLI
+231 MNAGDHYYVTQNGLI

-278 GFITNLLGTY
+278 GFLTNLLGTY
-288 VLHKTGDDFQK
+288 VVHKTGDNFQI

-317 TKQENANIYDKTF
+317 LKQENATVNDKTF
-330 WNQFR
+330 WNQFYG
-335 ANRYDYLRV
+335 NRYDYLRV
-344 SRAMLV
+344 ARAILN
-350 DWQQDTCVGRY
+350 DWQQDTCVGKY
-361 LKNIYNSAIPK
+361 LKSVYDTAIPK
-372 NRRYSSGFR
+372 NKRYSSGFR
-381 LGYTKKYAGQ
+381 LGYTTKYAGQ
-391 FHTHFQGINRPIIMM
+391 FHTHFQGINRPIVMM

-412 IFVLDFER
+412 IFIIDFER
-420 DRVIAIQAIHD
+420 DRIIAIQAIHD
-431 NFNFKKLVFDVLNDD
+431 DFNFETLVYNVLQND

>member
-1 MSYSG
+1 
-6 FMKNL
+6 MKK
-11 FLLLILSFFSV
+11 LLILLIFSFFSL
-22 QGYAAGCPDGSEL
+22 QSYAGSCPDGSNP
-35 VKSVSNDGTYFVF
+35 VKSISADGTYFVYN
-48 SCGGD
+48 CGGGS
-53 NNNTS
+53 NN
-58 KSTNSSSSGASG
+58 NSSSKASASSDAG
-70 TVIDRYGGRSEIP
+70 IDRYGGRAEIP

-93 FYFLDSYLNEWDRFY
+93 YYFLDSYLNEWDRFY
-108 KRWPNDEYKYNIEK
+108 KRWPNDGYKYNVEK
-122 SSSPYGFKS
+122 SNRPYTFKS

-140 NELQNTALLSYLLY
+140 NEFQKTALLSYLIY
-154 ENGKIVVDE
+154 EKGKIVVDE
-163 VTPKERFGELFN
+163 ITPKERFGELFN

-231 MNAGDHNYVTQNGLI
+231 MNAGDHYYVTQNGLI

-278 GFITNLLGTY
+278 GFLTNLLGTY

-317 TKQENANIYDKTF
+317 LNKRTQLLTTK
-330 WNQFR
+330 
-335 ANRYDYLRV
+335 
-344 SRAMLV
+344 
-350 DWQQDTCVGRY
+350 
-361 LKNIYNSAIPK
+361 
-372 NRRYSSGFR
+372 
-381 LGYTKKYAGQ
+381 
-391 FHTHFQGINRPIIMM
+391 HFGINFTEIDMIT
-406 DGFGGQ
+406 
-412 IFVLDFER
+412 
-420 DRVIAIQAIHD
+420 
-431 NFNFKKLVFDVLNDD
+431 

>member
-1 MSYSG
+1 
-6 FMKNL
+6 MKKL
-11 FLLLILSFFSV
+11 LILLILSFFSL
-22 QGYAAGCPDGSEL
+22 QIFAGSCPDGSDP
-35 VKSVSNDGTYFVF
+35 VKSISADGTYFVF
-48 SCGGD
+48 NCGGGS
-53 NNNTS
+53 NN
-58 KSTNSSSSGASG
+58 NSSSKASISSDTG
-70 TVIDRYGGRSEIP
+70 IDRYGGRAEIP

-93 FYFLDSYLNEWDRFY
+93 YYFLDSYLNEWDRFY
-108 KRWPNDEYKYNIEK
+108 KRWPNDGYKYNVEK
-122 SSSPYGFKS
+122 SNRPYTFKS

-140 NELQNTALLSYLLY
+140 NEFQKTALLSYLIY
-154 ENGKIVVDE
+154 EKGKIVVDE
-163 VTPKERFGELFN
+163 ITPKERFGELFN

-214 AAKNTLYD
+214 AAKNTLYG

-231 MNAGDHNYVTQNGLI
+231 MNAGDHYYVTQNGLI

-278 GFITNLLGTY
+278 GFLTNLLGTY
-288 VLHKTGDDFQK
+288 VVHKTGDNFQI

-317 TKQENANIYDKTF
+317 LKQENATVNDKTF
-330 WNQFR
+330 WNQFYG
-335 ANRYDYLRV
+335 NRYDYLRV
-344 SRAMLV
+344 ARAILN
-350 DWQQDTCVGRY
+350 DWQQDTCVGKY
-361 LKNIYNSAIPK
+361 LKSVYDTAIPK
-372 NRRYSSGFR
+372 NKRYSSGFR

-391 FHTHFQGINRPIIMM
+391 FHTHFQRINRPIVMM

-412 IFVLDFER
+412 IFVIDFEKGR
-420 DRVIAIQAIHD
+420 IIAIQAIHD
-431 NFNFKKLVFDVLNDD
+431 NFNFETLVYNVLQND

>member
-1 MSYSG
+1 
-6 FMKNL
+6 MKKHL
-11 FLLLILSFFSV
+11 ILLIFSFFSL
-22 QGYAAGCPDGSEL
+22 QSYAGSCPDGSEP
-35 VKSVSNDGTYFVF
+35 VKSISADGTYFVF
-48 SCGGD
+48 NCGGGR
-53 NNNTS
+53 NN
-58 KSTNSSSSGASG
+58 NSSSKASTSSDAG
-70 TVIDRYGGRSEIP
+70 IDRYGGRAEIP

-93 FYFLDSYLNEWDRFY
+93 YYFLDSYLNEWDRFY
-108 KRWPNDEYKYNIEK
+108 KRWPNDGYKYNVEK
-122 SSSPYGFKS
+122 SNRPYSFES

-140 NELQNTALLSYLLY
+140 NEFQKTALLSYLLY

-163 VTPKERFGELFN
+163 ITPKERFGELFN

-222 NQKIIDLLN
+222 NQKIINLLN
-231 MNAGDHNYVTQNGLI
+231 MNAGDHKYVTQNGLI

-278 GFITNLLGTY
+278 GFLTNLLGTY
-288 VLHKTGDDFQK
+288 VLHKTGDNFQI
-299 LLNKV
+299 LLDKV
-304 FQEKAQIEDSVFF
+304 FQEKAQIEESVFF
-317 TKQENANIYDKTF
+317 LKQENATVNDKTF
-330 WNQFR
+330 WNQFYG
-335 ANRYDYLRV
+335 NRYDYLRV
-344 SRAMLV
+344 ARAILN
-350 DWQQDTCVGRY
+350 DWQQDTCVGKY
-361 LKNIYNSAIPK
+361 LKNVYDTAIPK
-372 NRRYSSGFR
+372 NKRYSSGFR
-381 LGYTKKYAGQ
+381 LGYTEKYAGQ
-391 FHTHFQGINRPIIMM
+391 FHTHFQGIHRPIVMM

-412 IFVLDFER
+412 IFVIDFER
-420 DRVIAIQAIHD
+420 ERIIAIQAIHD